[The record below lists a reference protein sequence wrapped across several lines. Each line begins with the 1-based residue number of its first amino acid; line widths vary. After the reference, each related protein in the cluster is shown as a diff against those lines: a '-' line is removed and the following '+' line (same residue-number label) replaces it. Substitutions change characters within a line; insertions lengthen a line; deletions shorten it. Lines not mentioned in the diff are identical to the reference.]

1 MNEEIKDTQESPV
14 VDEPTKNDDV
24 KYEDRN
30 SYQDPVLEAK
40 QVTFD
45 SEKGILQDGKP
56 LDKEYMA
63 IPSNTINHIAKFIA
77 GLDKLSEELRKN
89 LTEQDYYA
97 ISIDQA
103 GSKNTLTQDIYK
115 DNLDNH
121 EFINMPTYGNKKLIP
136 RALSS
141 SSKGGEVKGSSALN
155 IFSMALGIGEYVEV
169 PLYHSGFWIT
179 LRPPKQSEII
189 TLETNL
195 ANLTVS
201 LGRDTTSIVYS
212 NYSVIAN
219 RHIVEFIKDHI
230 YKSSLKLKED
240 DDILNYINVQ
250 DLQSMVLG
258 LVISMYPNGIDLIR
272 PCTNASAVD
281 ENGMPKC
288 DYVAT
293 VKVDPKKLLFVNRKA
308 LPNNCLETLAKKLPN
323 SVTTDETLE
332 YQNSIAQLA
341 PKDVTFKTD
350 NDKEVTIT
358 FKTPMLAK
366 YIVSGESWVQNII
379 TKTEELFTDSDTKES
394 KNKKVEDMLSTYL
407 LGIYNTFVYKI
418 STSND
423 GVVHTVTDET
433 TIDNILEVMSTDR
446 TMLTEYIDKVAEFIT
461 HAAIAVVGIPAYECP
476 KCKAIQDDSKA
487 NEDLRSII
495 PLNMVE
501 NFFDLSALRG
511 VKRR

>member
-1 MNEEIKDTQESPV
+1 
-14 VDEPTKNDDV
+14 
-24 KYEDRN
+24 
-30 SYQDPVLEAK
+30 
-40 QVTFD
+40 
-45 SEKGILQDGKP
+45 
-56 LDKEYMA
+56 
-63 IPSNTINHIAKFIA
+63 
-77 GLDKLSEELRKN
+77 
-89 LTEQDYYA
+89 
-97 ISIDQA
+97 
-103 GSKNTLTQDIYK
+103 
-115 DNLDNH
+115 
-121 EFINMPTYGNKKLIP
+121 
-136 RALSS
+136 
-141 SSKGGEVKGSSALN
+141 
-155 IFSMALGIGEYVEV
+155 MALGIGEYVEV

-272 PCTNASAVD
+272 PCTNASVVD

-308 LPNNCLETLAKKLPN
+308 LPNNCLETLSKKLPN
-323 SVTTDETLE
+323 SVTTDEILE

-418 STSND
+418 STAND

-446 TMLTEYIDKVAEFIT
+446 TMLTEYVDKVAEFIT
-461 HAAIAVVGIPAYECP
+461 NAAIAVVGIPTYECP
-476 KCKAIQDDSKA
+476 KCKAIQEDSKA